1 MRLGRLELVSYG
13 AFESLAV
20 DIGPGLTVVHG
31 PNESGKSTTAHALG
45 DLLWGLRPRQHPYA
59 FRVSPPRLLLR
70 AETDDPNASDD
81 PTARITFTVDSRGT
95 HEADGTD
102 LVPWWRDGPVD
113 TRETWSTAFGLN
125 LPQLRQGGHKIL
137 TDGGDLAGLLF
148 QARTGIEVAAEIERL
163 TCQSESLYKKHR
175 GAKKVSL
182 RELAAVVQARVQET
196 ERATSSAAQ
205 VVRAREEVD
214 RLAAVRDAAD
224 RRFADREAE
233 RADAE
238 EDRRAWTPA
247 VELAAARQRQDRL
260 RAQGRVFEQNELQ
273 ICVEARQKATD
284 LTRRIAEIDERL
296 AALDTRLDALTVDP
310 GALALAGSVEKLQGQ
325 KELQLRQV
333 DETAEERSR
342 LTTVREE
349 IRALMRSLDPRP
361 VAVGL
366 DSPEELREAAAN
378 LLLPSDVSNR
388 LHRASQELGGLTE
401 EIRIETEEIL
411 DARRHLAGFTATE
424 QLATDNAET
433 CGSARAERDRAWQ
446 QLKDPWIAGDLPHDN
461 VRAELA
467 RHVDD
472 AVRAADEA
480 ADTFAARERLTG
492 RTLEI
497 DSQLAARTAH
507 LEQLTARRDS
517 AGSAWSQLL
526 VLAGAPP
533 ALDPPAWHVR
543 SEILERLAEQLD
555 IEHRIRRTVAEL
567 EQAFA
572 EFTREVSAL
581 GQQLA
586 LPEGDPW
593 AVLSEA
599 NARVQQAGSEQKAA
613 ETLRREKDES
623 LLKRDGLRSELA
635 GYEAVTDRLRRAGH
649 RGEGSTDTVDSTD
662 CVGNTDV
669 EDEDLDMVIER
680 SRQLGEEQRRETECL
695 EQLRHA
701 ARPGNDPE
709 ALADRVAGL
718 DSVDLQTREDRA
730 TEALSGALGER
741 DEARA
746 ALERAR
752 DELRDL
758 ERTGQA
764 AVLHARQVEAT
775 EELLAQMAEYV
786 RIKVMIA
793 VLGRLLAD
801 EAPDHDTELL
811 DHARRIVRR
820 LTVGRITG
828 LSVQDRD
835 GSPGLRVEGE
845 GLDCGGLPELSEG
858 TADQV
863 HLALRLAGIR
873 QTQQRAV
880 SQGHGTL
887 PVLFDDILVSH
898 DDARTALAL
907 EVLTEEARDQQIILL
922 THHRAVADAAQRVGA
937 TVTHLQPCP

>member
-1 MRLGRLELVSYG
+1 VRLGRLELVFYG

-59 FRVSPPRLLLR
+59 FRISPSRLLLR
-70 AETDDPNASDD
+70 AETDDPDTPDD
-81 PTARITFTVDSRGT
+81 PAARITLTVDSRGL
-95 HEADGTD
+95 HGEGGTD
-102 LVPWWRDGPVD
+102 LAPWWRGGPVD
-113 TRETWSTAFGLN
+113 TRESWATALGLS
-125 LPQLRQGGHKIL
+125 LPRLREGGRRIL

-148 QARTGIEVAAEIERL
+148 QARTGIDVAAAIERL
-163 TCQSESLYKKHR
+163 TERAEDMYKKHR

-182 RELAAVVQARVQET
+182 RELAAAVQARVQET
-196 ERATSSAAQ
+196 DQATSSATQ
-205 VVRAREEVD
+205 VVRAREDVE
-214 RLAAVRDAAD
+214 RLTAARDAAD
-224 RRFADREAE
+224 RRFSDREAE

-260 RAQGRVFEQNELQ
+260 RAQGKVFEPHELQ
-273 ICVEARQKATD
+273 TCVGARQKATE

-310 GALALAGSVEKLQGQ
+310 RALALAGTVEKLRGQ
-325 KELQLRQV
+325 QELQRRQAE
-333 DETAEERSR
+333 ETTEERSR
-342 LTTVREE
+342 LVTVREE
-349 IRALMRSLDPRP
+349 IRALMGRLDPSP
-361 VAVGL
+361 VAIGL
-366 DSPEELREAAAN
+366 DSPDDLREAAVG
-378 LLLPSDVSNR
+378 LLLPSDVSDR
-388 LHRASQELGGLTE
+388 LHRASQELGSITE

-411 DARRHLAGFTATE
+411 DARRRLAGFAATE
-424 QLATDNAET
+424 QMPTDPTET
-433 CGSARAERDRAWQ
+433 CGHVRTERDRAWQ
-446 QLKDPWIAGDLPHDN
+446 ELKNPWLAGDLPHDA
-461 VRAELA
+461 VRVELA
-467 RHVDD
+467 RHVEEAVQAADD
-472 AVRAADEA
+472 AADA
-480 ADTFAARERLTG
+480 FATRERRTG

-497 DSQLAARTAH
+497 DAQLAARTVH
-507 LEQLTARRDS
+507 LEHLTARRDN
-517 AGSAWSQLL
+517 ADRAWSQLL

-533 ALDPPAWHVR
+533 ALDPPAWQMR
-543 SEILERLAEQLD
+543 SETLDRLAEQLD
-555 IEHRIRRTVAEL
+555 AEHRIRRTVAES
-567 EQAFA
+567 EQSFA
-572 EFTREVSAL
+572 EFTREVRTL
-581 GQQLA
+581 GQQLE

-599 NARVQQAGSEQKAA
+599 NARVQQATSERKAA
-613 ETLRREKDES
+613 ETLRQEKDES
-623 LLKRDGLRSELA
+623 LLHRDELRSELA

-649 RGEGSTDTVDSTD
+649 GGEPGTDSGETTD
-662 CVGNTDV
+662 A
-669 EDEDLDMVIER
+669 EDEDLDTVIER

-709 ALADRVAGL
+709 TLAARVAGL
-718 DSVDLQTREDRA
+718 DSADLQTREDRA
-730 TEALSGALGER
+730 TESRDGALGER

-786 RIKVMIA
+786 RTRVMIA

-811 DHARRIVRR
+811 DHARGIVRR
-820 LTVGRITG
+820 LTAGRITG

-835 GSPGLRVEGE
+835 GNPGLRVEGA

-887 PVLFDDILVSH
+887 PVLFDDILVAH
-898 DDARTALAL
+898 DDARTASAL
-907 EVLTEEARDQQIILL
+907 EVLAEEARDQQIILL
-922 THHRAVADAAQRVGA
+922 THHRAVADTAQLVGA
-937 TVTHLQPCP
+937 TVTHLPPCR